1 MAKYEQIERKVI
13 LQACLT
19 DSQKHEQGD
28 SFYTTRQEGIQASTD
43 ENVGALWHMS
53 FHHDILGYSTK
64 HKEESGG
71 QREENKLWSMDS
83 VKEQRASIGENLH
96 LTKIF
101 SNLTHIKR
109 SKQVNTQWGKNKTGV
124 NSVTRTAALIRVQ
137 WNVKRESLREEAFR
151 KRLPTVKQLHDM
163 MPK

>member
-13 LQACLT
+13 LQACLR

-28 SFYTTRQEGIQASTD
+28 SFYTTRQAGIQESTD
-43 ENVGALWHMS
+43 ENVDEN
-53 FHHDILGYSTK
+53 DILGYSTK

-71 QREENKLWSMDS
+71 QRENKLWSMDA

-137 WNVKRESLREEAFR
+137 
-151 KRLPTVKQLHDM
+151 
-163 MPK
+163 